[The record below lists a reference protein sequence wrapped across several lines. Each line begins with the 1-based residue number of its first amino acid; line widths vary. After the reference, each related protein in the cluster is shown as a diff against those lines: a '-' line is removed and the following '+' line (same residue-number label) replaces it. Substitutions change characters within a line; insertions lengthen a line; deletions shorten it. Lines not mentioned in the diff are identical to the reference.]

1 MRAACDGDLLSDA
14 ATDPRCERLKGD
26 TAIFRASVA
35 DVRCDESMETS
46 WKSFKKWEFMTIL
59 FRSIL

>member
-1 MRAACDGDLLSDA
+1 MRATCDGDLLSDA

-35 DVRCDESMETS
+35 DVRCDESTEAFENFGNS
-46 WKSFKKWEFMTIL
+46 GLS
-59 FRSIL
+59 